1 MESVEMMARRPSRQV
16 NCSPEAEVSGGDG
29 TIREG
34 TQVSLTVGTQVILVV
49 TIVTLTFGAAAAW
62 FTTKSD
68 IQESK
73 AQTAALR
80 DLVTSYISDSNKK
93 WEQNAIDR
101 ANDQKDR
108 EADRAEARKWR
119 EELKDAIRSIK

>member
-1 MESVEMMARRPSRQV
+1 MESVEMMARRPSREI

-34 TQVSLTVGTQVILVV
+34 TQVSLTIGTQIVLVV
-49 TIVTLTFGAAAAW
+49 TIITLTFGAAAAW
-62 FTTKSD
+62 FSTKAE

-80 DLVTSYISDSNKK
+80 DLVLTYISDSNKK
-93 WEQNAIDR
+93 W
-101 ANDQKDR
+101 DQYAVDR
-108 EADRAEARKWR
+108 EADRSESRKWR
-119 EELKDAIRSIK
+119 EELRDAIRSIR